1 MTQQAG
7 PTNGV
12 DNILTEWFPYV
23 SMLTCEVS
31 RSKSEPQPYTI

>member
-1 MTQQAG
+1 MAQQAD

-23 SMLTCEVS
+23 CMLTCQGS
-31 RSKSEPQPYTI
+31 RSTHESPPYAI